1 MTIRASIFNRQ
12 VKYYPYGRT
21 ARLLCT
27 MATAHYLRP
36 LLAPNS
42 VVLCGASERPGS
54 LGRIVYENLLAGGF
68 RGDLFATNPAH
79 ATVLGRRTFPS
90 LTAIA
95 EPVELA
101 VICTPPST
109 VPALIAECKGRAR
122 AAVVMS
128 GAPTA
133 RAAEYAL
140 WRREITA
147 SARAAEVPVLGPASF
162 GVMRTTS
169 GLNATYGAV
178 PALPGRLTLISQSGA
193 VAGAL
198 LDFAR
203 TAHIGFASVIVL
215 GAVANIDF
223 GELLE
228 FALADEETDGIVL
241 YVETLRDAR
250 PFMSALRAAART
262 KPVVVL
268 KAGRYDK
275 PGESPE
281 TDKVFDA
288 ALKRAGTVRVHSY
301 TQLFAAARLLAAG
314 RIPKGDRLAIVTN
327 GRGPGLL
334 AADCARELGVRL
346 AEFEEGTRT
355 ALTALLPSNVATVN
369 PVDVCGEATPE
380 RLARAVGVCLSDAAT
395 DAVVALHVAAPA
407 SPPTDSAR
415 AVASVAKGARKPVLA
430 AWLGSVDR
438 PDARAALDAGGIADF
453 YTPENAVEAFSFLA
467 AYRHNQEW
475 LLQAPAAS
483 ATRSTRGS
491 GRSKES
497 SSIRLAEPELET
509 PDLVAAAR
517 VRKVAVSAGRAA
529 LNAGEARR
537 LLAAFGI
544 AMAQQKSRLTVSASV
559 NEVKAAIFTDCVFG
573 PVIALGTPGVSAQAM
588 PLMLAPLNRRL
599 ACDLIEAAQLPR
611 LRSPVEV
618 QNLLLRMSA
627 LACML
632 PWATRV
638 ELDPVRVGASGALV
652 AKARIA
658 INRSAPDTPSG
669 YRHMAI
675 HPYPV
680 ELETTL
686 ALPEGKRL
694 RVRPIRPEDADLER
708 AFVAGLSDETRYRRF
723 MQHLHELTPQ
733 MLARFT
739 QVDYDRELALIALDA
754 VSGRGKRREK
764 IVAVARYVG
773 NVDGE
778 SAEFAITIADAW
790 QRRGLGWAMMELL
803 IARVRDRGYARLI
816 GNVLAINT
824 PMLGLA
830 SALGFS
836 RAIDPEDPEQVIV
849 TLDLRGGRTRGTP
862 GAASSQGT
870 R

>member
-1 MTIRASIFNRQ
+1 
-12 VKYYPYGRT
+12 
-21 ARLLCT
+21 

-68 RGDLFATNPAH
+68 RGDLFATNPARS
-79 ATVLGRRTFPS
+79 TVLGRRTFPS

-95 EPVELA
+95 QPVELA

-140 WRREITA
+140 WRREIAA
-147 SARAAEVPVLGPASF
+147 SARAAKVPVLGPASF

-178 PALPGRLTLISQSGA
+178 PALSGRLTLISQSGA

-203 TAHIGFASVIVL
+203 TAHIGFASVVVL

-228 FALADEETDGIVL
+228 FALADEETDGILL
-241 YVETLRDAR
+241 YVETLREAR

-268 KAGRYDK
+268 KAGRYGK

-281 TDKVFDA
+281 PDKVFDA
-288 ALKRAGTVRVHSY
+288 ALRRAGTVRVHSY

-314 RIPKGDRLAIVTN
+314 RVPRGERLAIVSN

-334 AADCARELGVRL
+334 AADRARELSVRL
-346 AEFEEGTRT
+346 SEFEEATRT
-355 ALTALLPSNVATVN
+355 ALTALLPSNVATTVN

-380 RLARAVGVCLSDAAT
+380 RFARAIGICLGDAAT
-395 DAVVALHVAAPA
+395 DAVLALHVAVPA
-407 SPPTDSAR
+407 APPTESAR

-430 AWLGSVDR
+430 AWLGSLDR
-438 PDARAALDAGGIADF
+438 PDARSALEAGGIPDF

-467 AYRHNQEW
+467 AYRRNQEW

-483 ATRSTRGS
+483 ATRSTHGG
-491 GRSKES
+491 GRPKES
-497 SSIRLAEPELET
+497 PSLRLREAELET
-509 PDLVAAAR
+509 PDLAAAAR
-517 VRKVAVSAGRAA
+517 VRKAAVSAGRAA

-537 LLAAFGI
+537 LLAAFGV
-544 AMAQQKSRLTVSASV
+544 AMAQPKSRSTVSGAGDA
-559 NEVKAAIFTDCVFG
+559 VKAAIFTDSVFG
-573 PVIALGTPGVSAQAM
+573 PVIALSAPGAPAQAM

-599 ACDLIEAAQLPR
+599 ACDLIEAAQISR
-611 LRSPVEV
+611 VRNPVEL

-638 ELDPVRVGASGALV
+638 ELDPVRVDASGALV

-686 ALPEGKRL
+686 ALPEGARL

-739 QVDYDRELALIALDA
+739 QVDYDRELAFIALDA
-754 VSGRGKRREK
+754 VSGRGRHREK

-773 NVDGE
+773 NPDGE
-778 SAEFAITIADAW
+778 SAEFAITVADAW
-790 QRRGLGWAMMELL
+790 QGRGLGWAMMELL

-836 RAIDPEDPEQVIV
+836 RAIDPEDAEQVIV
-849 TLDLRGGRTRGTP
+849 TLDLRGGRARDTP
-862 GAASSQGT
+862 GVGSLHGT